1 MRRKNDWEKKKGNLI
16 KNELLSEPLA
26 SAGYEVTAASDGL
39 EGINTFHSH
48 NFDLVLLDIMLPKIR
63 AGFPD
68 KFYQLCA
75 PMKRFVKC
83 FFEY

>member
-68 KFYQLCA
+68 KVLSIMCTHEAFCQVL
-75 PMKRFVKC
+75 F
-83 FFEY
+83 